1 MERICRIIAG
11 GEQFKQVKNGLLTGK
26 AQGVVGL
33 SPLPCAVFAGE
44 LAGAYQQALLVT
56 AGESAAAEFYENLRA
71 LYPDR
76 VLLFPDLELLPV
88 DSFAQNIELR
98 AARLAVISRLLQG
111 ERLLVV
117 SSAAALM
124 RRLPPPALFKSKY
137 ITLKKGERYDLER
150 LYRDLSNAGYERT
163 GLVEIAGSFSLR
175 GDILDIYPI
184 DGNRPLRFDF
194 FDDEL
199 EKIRFFDP
207 ESQLTAEETAS
218 VLIVPARPEV
228 ADEDS
233 LTAMLTALQADL
245 AKTALKLN
253 AQAQRELKLRFA
265 SLAENI
271 RQGTAGSGIMEQLA
285 CYLYKGCSLIDY
297 LTKGAVMLC
306 EPKDIKKELE
316 DEALARA
323 SRYEDLLLAGRV
335 LPSFYNN
342 FIDYEELASAFEHR
356 PLVCFSALPDRGI
369 PCDKQHFLST
379 RQSADYRA
387 NPQMFAEESAY
398 LRSAGRQVFVCAST
412 ELRLKQVR
420 QIIGALDFPAVNFV
434 LSAVSGGFECA
445 ELNLAVITE
454 KELLGAEKK
463 QRLRRSHSRLQGE
476 KIESFLDLAAG
487 DYVVHI
493 SQGIGRYLGV
503 ERLKVGENAR
513 DYLLIQYAGTDKL
526 YLPVDQL
533 DLIQKYIGSEG
544 KAPKLYKLGGSEW
557 QRVKARVRASVR
569 DMAKELLAL
578 YAAREAAEGNAFSP
592 DTPWQREFEDR
603 FIYEE
608 TPDQL
613 RAIEEI
619 KADME
624 NSKPMDR
631 LLCGDVGYGKTEV
644 AMRAAFKAVSDG
656 KQVALLAPT
665 TVLAQQHFR
674 TFSERFADY
683 PVSIAVLGR
692 FTSSREQKSIVE
704 KMAKG
709 EIDLLIGT
717 HRILSKDVKFKDL
730 GLLIVD
736 EEQRFGVAHKE
747 KIKTL
752 KTNIDVLVLSATPIP
767 RTLHMALAGMR
778 DMSVIETPPAERRP
792 VQTYVLEYF
801 DRLIK
806 DAVQRELSR
815 GGQVYFVHNK
825 IMSIDR
831 LADDLA
837 ELIPQARIAVAHG
850 RMPEGELERVMSE
863 FVEGK
868 HNLLV
873 CTTIIESGLDI
884 PNVNTLIVNEAD
896 KFGLAQLYQLRGRV
910 GRSERQAYAYFT
922 YRPNHIINETA
933 KKRLLAIRDFTEL
946 GAGFK
951 IAMRDLEIRG
961 AGDILGAQQHGHI
974 AAVGFDLYCRLLREE
989 IERGADESKPV
1000 VEEVNTQLDLDIN
1013 AYIPDSYLADGNL
1026 KIEIYKR
1033 IAAARSLSELDE
1045 LRAELLDRYGRIP
1058 AALNNLLLLGGL
1070 KTYTRALGIA
1080 AVSRKGSQIIMRL
1093 AQGREL
1099 KPESL
1104 MGLLAEYP
1112 GQICFRQKQ
1121 DFLIIITVGDLKERE
1136 VIDSLMN
1143 ILSRLSELNAL

>member
-1 MERICRIIAG
+1 MERICRIIADSK
-11 GEQFKQVKNGLLTGK
+11 QFRQVKKGLQVGR

-33 SPLPCAVFAGE
+33 SALPCAVFAGE
-44 LAGAYQQALLVT
+44 LAGGYQQTLLVT
-56 AGESAAAEFYENLRA
+56 ARESEAAELYENLQA
-71 LYPDR
+71 VYADR

-88 DSFAQNIELR
+88 DSYAQNIELR
-98 AARLAVISRLLQG
+98 AARLAVLSRLLRG
-111 ERLLVV
+111 EQFLVV
-117 SSAAALM
+117 SSAAALA
-124 RRLPPPALFKSKY
+124 RRLPPPALLKSKY
-137 ITLKKGERYDLER
+137 ISLKKGSRYDLGR
-150 LYRDLSNAGYERT
+150 LYRNLSNAGYERA

-175 GDILDIYPI
+175 GDILDIFPMNG
-184 DGNRPLRFDF
+184 DRPLRLDF

-199 EKIRFFDP
+199 ERIRYFDP
-207 ESQLTAEETAS
+207 ESQLTAEETPS

-228 ADEDS
+228 ADEE
-233 LTAMLTALQADL
+233 TFAAMLPALQADL
-245 AKTALKLN
+245 AKILVKLS
-253 AQAQRELKLRFA
+253 AAAQRELKLRFA
-265 SLAENI
+265 SFAENLQ
-271 RQGTAGSGIMEQLA
+271 QGTADSGLMEQLA
-285 CYLYKGCSLIDY
+285 CYLYEGCSLIYY
-297 LTKGAVMLC
+297 LTDGAVMLC
-306 EPKDIKKELE
+306 EPTDIKKELE
-316 DEALARA
+316 DDALARA
-323 SRYEDLLLAGRV
+323 SRYEDLLSAGRV

-342 FIDYEELASAFEHR
+342 FIDYEELASAFAHR
-356 PLVCFSALPDRGI
+356 PLVYFSALPAGGLSGTE
-369 PCDKQHFLST
+369 QHFLVT
-379 RQSADYRA
+379 RQPADYRA
-387 NPQMFAEESAY
+387 NQQIFAEECAY
-398 LRSAGRQVFVCAST
+398 LRQAGRQVFVCASS
-412 ELRLKQVR
+412 ELRLKQVKE
-420 QIIGALDFPAVNFV
+420 IIGAQDFPAVNFV
-434 LSAVSGGFECA
+434 LSSISGGFECA

-463 QRLRRSHSRLQGE
+463 QRLRRSHSRMQGE
-476 KIESFLDLAAG
+476 KIESFLDLAVG
-487 DYVVHI
+487 DFVVHI

-503 ERLKVGENAR
+503 ERLTVGENAR

-544 KAPKLYKLGGSEW
+544 QAPKLYKLGGNEW
-557 QRVKARVRASVR
+557 QRVKSKVRASVR

-578 YAAREAAEGNAFSP
+578 YAARDAAEGYAFSP
-592 DTPWQREFEDR
+592 DSPWQREFEDM

-624 NSKPMDR
+624 KTKPMDR

-644 AMRAAFKAVSDG
+644 AMRAVFKAVSDS

-683 PVSIAVLGR
+683 PIKIAALGR
-692 FTSSREQKSIVE
+692 FTAAKEQKVIVD
-704 KMAKG
+704 KLAKG

-717 HRILSKDVKFKDL
+717 HRILSMDVKYKDL

-747 KIKTL
+747 KIKSL
-752 KTNIDVLVLSATPIP
+752 KNNIDVLVLSATPIP

-778 DMSVIETPPAERRP
+778 DMSLIETPPAERRP

-806 DAVQRELSR
+806 DAVTRELAR
-815 GGQVYFVHNK
+815 GGQIYFVHNK
-825 IMSIDR
+825 IISIDR

-837 ELIPQARIAVAHG
+837 ELMPQVRIAVAHG
-850 RMPEGELERVMSE
+850 RMPEGELERVMSQ
-863 FVEGK
+863 FVAGQYDM
-868 HNLLV
+868 LV

-884 PNVNTLIVNEAD
+884 PNANTLIVNEAD

-922 YRPNHIINETA
+922 YRPNHIINDTA
-933 KKRLLAIRDFTEL
+933 KKRLIAIRDFTEL

-974 AAVGFDLYCRLLREE
+974 ASVGFDLYCRLLREE

-1026 KIEIYKR
+1026 KVEIYKR
-1033 IAAARSLSELDE
+1033 IAAARSLAELEE

-1058 AALNNLLLLGGL
+1058 VALNNLLLLGGL

-1080 AVSRKGSQIIMRL
+1080 AVSRKGSQMILRL
-1093 AQGREL
+1093 GQGREL
-1099 KPESL
+1099 VPQSL
-1104 MGLLAEYP
+1104 MTLLAEYP
-1112 GQICFRQKQ
+1112 GQISFRQKQ
-1121 DFLIIITVGDLKERE
+1121 DFLIIITVGELKERE
-1136 VIDSLMN
+1136 VIDCLVN
-1143 ILSRLSELNAL
+1143 ILSRLSELNA

>member
-1 MERICRIIAG
+1 
-11 GEQFKQVKNGLLTGK
+11 
-26 AQGVVGL
+26 
-33 SPLPCAVFAGE
+33 
-44 LAGAYQQALLVT
+44 
-56 AGESAAAEFYENLRA
+56 
-71 LYPDR
+71 
-76 VLLFPDLELLPV
+76 
-88 DSFAQNIELR
+88 
-98 AARLAVISRLLQG
+98 
-111 ERLLVV
+111 
-117 SSAAALM
+117 
-124 RRLPPPALFKSKY
+124 
-137 ITLKKGERYDLER
+137 
-150 LYRDLSNAGYERT
+150 
-163 GLVEIAGSFSLR
+163 
-175 GDILDIYPI
+175 
-184 DGNRPLRFDF
+184 
-194 FDDEL
+194 
-199 EKIRFFDP
+199 
-207 ESQLTAEETAS
+207 
-218 VLIVPARPEV
+218 
-228 ADEDS
+228 
-233 LTAMLTALQADL
+233 
-245 AKTALKLN
+245 
-253 AQAQRELKLRFA
+253 
-265 SLAENI
+265 
-271 RQGTAGSGIMEQLA
+271 
-285 CYLYKGCSLIDY
+285 
-297 LTKGAVMLC
+297 
-306 EPKDIKKELE
+306 
-316 DEALARA
+316 
-323 SRYEDLLLAGRV
+323 
-335 LPSFYNN
+335 
-342 FIDYEELASAFEHR
+342 
-356 PLVCFSALPDRGI
+356 
-369 PCDKQHFLST
+369 
-379 RQSADYRA
+379 
-387 NPQMFAEESAY
+387 
-398 LRSAGRQVFVCAST
+398 
-412 ELRLKQVR
+412 
-420 QIIGALDFPAVNFV
+420 
-434 LSAVSGGFECA
+434 
-445 ELNLAVITE
+445 
-454 KELLGAEKK
+454 
-463 QRLRRSHSRLQGE
+463 
-476 KIESFLDLAAG
+476 
-487 DYVVHI
+487 

-533 DLIQKYIGSEG
+533 DLLQKYIGSEG

-578 YAAREAAEGNAFSP
+578 YAAREAAEGYAFSP

-989 IERGADESKPV
+989 IERGVDESKPV